1 MSEEDEAVELTDAD
15 MAVIDDVNESY
26 STEETSDE
34 VESDIGSSDN
44 TSEDVDSGVEQST
57 TTGYSQEVLDEAARY
72 HGLDPT
78 KFNSDES
85 LVNALEAIGQKQAQL
100 QEWNQWYE
108 QQQYSQAGSVDENPE
123 EHVESSFNIDL
134 GDEYDEGLRES
145 INRLAQ
151 NMQQHYDERINSLN
165 EVIDS
170 QQYYVNQL
178 QQQEI
183 ASNTQSQIETFSN
196 SVKKLGNESLFGEAD
211 YLSIEPNSQEARNM
225 EQVYDQATL
234 LATGYQAQ
242 GMDVPA
248 MDELVQQAYHM
259 TFHNEIQQQSIQK
272 SNDRLRAAS
281 ARRLGSGASLS
292 SQPAPAA
299 SDDPVDNPV
308 LKEFYENAM
317 RENGSL

>member
-1 MSEEDEAVELTDAD
+1 MSEEEEVIELTDDD
-15 MAVIDDVNESY
+15 MSVIDEVNEDY
-26 STEETSDE
+26 NAEETSEE
-34 VESDIGSSDN
+34 VESDIGNYEN
-44 TSEDVDSGVEQST
+44 TSEDVGSGVEQST
-57 TTGYSQEVLDEAARY
+57 DTGYTTEVLSEAAQY

-78 KFNSDES
+78 KFSSDEA
-85 LVNALEAIGQKQAQL
+85 LVNALEAIGQKQVQL

-108 QQQYSQAGSVDENPE
+108 QQQYSQADSVDENPE
-123 EHVESSFNIDL
+123 EYGEPSFNIDL

-145 INRLAQ
+145 INKLAQ
-151 NMQQHYDERINSLN
+151 NMQQHYDGRIDGLN
-165 EVIDS
+165 QVIDS

-178 QQQEI
+178 HEQEMVN
-183 ASNTQSQIETFSN
+183 NTQSQIDTFSN
-196 SVKKLGNESLFGEAD
+196 SVKKLDNNELFGEAD
-211 YLSIEPNSQEARNM
+211 YLSIEPNSQAAKNM

-242 GMDVPA
+242 GMNVPA
-248 MDELVQQAYHM
+248 MDDLVQQAYHM
-259 TFHNEIQQQSIQK
+259 TFHNQIQQQSVQK
-272 SNDRLRAAS
+272 SNNRLRAAS

-308 LKEFYENAM
+308 LRDFYENAL